1 MFKGGEALPPPWAL
15 LPGVRPPPLPQ
26 GKPAP
31 RSPLAPVPPCQM
43 PPQPPL
49 PRCMCVVLSIVLGA
63 WCNTSY
69 NIPCRS
75 LSVSLNN
82 LVALYEVAWKEW
94 QHTSAGRA
102 ERKAGENFTWG
113 ALGAPANWEEV
124 GAERGSKGHRLISS
138 LQMHE
143 ILPPTNAKGG
153 GGAFFTRHNPAPP
166 FPLPEMPGRA
176 GTL

>member
-1 MFKGGEALPPPWAL
+1 MGSVAWRQTSVPPP
-15 LPGVRPPPLPQ
+15 P

-49 PRCMCVVLSIVLGA
+49 PRCMCMVLSIVLGA

-75 LSVSLNN
+75 LSMLLNN
-82 LVALYEVAWKEW
+82 LVALYEVAWEEW

-102 ERKAGENFTWG
+102 ERKAGENLTWG
-113 ALGAPANWEEV
+113 ALGAPANWGGGGV
-124 GAERGSKGHRLISS
+124 QKGAPRATS
-138 LQMHE
+138 LFPHYKYMKSCLQQMQ
-143 ILPPTNAKGG
+143 KGG
-153 GGAFFTRHNPAPP
+153 GGSAFFTRHNPAPP